1 MIKLF
6 SWKYRKK
13 LVIKLFQFYLVG
25 IVKLVIKLFQFY
37 LGDILIFRE
46 FNPEIHDVYKVA
58 ELVYDVDERTFANIF
73 SSREEGIEAIKE
85 RLLYDFSLEGDENE
99 LYYVFFDDD
108 DVEEE
113 NIIGMFNG
121 GKGVTHNYFR
131 YSLSL
136 FHHMKFSQAWGLA
149 KVNFLDSFVLVD
161 VEKDDFYIC
170 ELAVLSS
177 CRGRGYGK
185 EALTQLIQLARDLD
199 CKRVV
204 LDADFRNDG
213 AFRLYSSFG
222 FEVFNEKCFKHLGIK
237 RGMRNMELILKD

>member
-1 MIKLF
+1 M
-6 SWKYRKK
+6 
-13 LVIKLFQFYLVG
+13 
-25 IVKLVIKLFQFY
+25 
-37 LGDILIFRE
+37 IFRE

-58 ELVYDVDERTFANIF
+58 ELVYDVDERTFVNIF

-85 RLLYDFSLEGDENE
+85 RLLYDFSLEDEDENE
-99 LYYVFFDDD
+99 LYYVFFDDE
-108 DVEEE
+108 DVEEK
-113 NIIGMFNG
+113 NIVGMFNG
-121 GKGVTHNYFR
+121 GKGVTHSYYR

-136 FHHMKFSQAWGLA
+136 FKHLKFSQALGLA

-161 VEKDDFYIC
+161 V
-170 ELAVLSS
+170 V
-177 CRGRGYGK
+177 
-185 EALTQLIQLARDLD
+185 ARDLD

-222 FEVFNEKCFKHLGIK
+222 FKVFKKKCFKHFGIK

>member
-1 MIKLF
+1 M
-6 SWKYRKK
+6 
-13 LVIKLFQFYLVG
+13 
-25 IVKLVIKLFQFY
+25 
-37 LGDILIFRE
+37 IFRE
-46 FNPEIHDVYKVA
+46 FNPDIHDVYKVA
-58 ELVYDVDERTFANIF
+58 ELVYDVDERTFVNIF

-85 RLLYDFSLEGDENE
+85 RLLYDFSLEGDDESE
-99 LYYVFFDDD
+99 LFYVFFDDD

-113 NIIGMFNG
+113 NIVGMFNG
-121 GKGVTHNYFR
+121 GKGVTHSYYR

-136 FHHMKFSQAWGLA
+136 FRHLGFSQALGLA

-161 VEKDDFYIC
+161 VEEDDFYIC

-177 CRGRGYGK
+177 YRGKGYGK
-185 EALTQLIQLARDLD
+185 QALTQLIQMARDLD
-199 CKRVV
+199 CRRVV

-222 FEVFNEKCFKHLGIK
+222 FKIFNTKCFKHFGIK

>member
-13 LVIKLFQFYLVG
+13 LVIK
-25 IVKLVIKLFQFY
+25 

-161 VEKDDFYIC
+161 VEKDANLLFYLPVV
-170 ELAVLSS
+170 EGVM
-177 CRGRGYGK
+177 
-185 EALTQLIQLARDLD
+185 E
-199 CKRVV
+199 KR
-204 LDADFRNDG
+204 L
-213 AFRLYSSFG
+213 
-222 FEVFNEKCFKHLGIK
+222 
-237 RGMRNMELILKD
+237 

>member
-1 MIKLF
+1 M
-6 SWKYRKK
+6 
-13 LVIKLFQFYLVG
+13 
-25 IVKLVIKLFQFY
+25 
-37 LGDILIFRE
+37 IFRE

-58 ELVYDVDERTFANIF
+58 ELVYDVDERTFVNIF

-85 RLLYDFSLEGDENE
+85 RLLYDFSLEDEDENE
-99 LYYVFFDDD
+99 LYYVFFDDE
-108 DVEEE
+108 DVEEK
-113 NIIGMFNG
+113 NIVGMFNG
-121 GKGVTHNYFR
+121 GKGVTHSYYR

-136 FHHMKFSQAWGLA
+136 FKHLKFSQAMGLA

-161 VEKDDFYIC
+161 VEPEDFYIC

-177 CRGRGYGK
+177 YRGRGYGK
-185 EALTQLIQLARDLD
+185 QVLSQLIQMARDLD

-222 FEVFNEKCFKHLGIK
+222 FKVFKKKCFKHFGIN